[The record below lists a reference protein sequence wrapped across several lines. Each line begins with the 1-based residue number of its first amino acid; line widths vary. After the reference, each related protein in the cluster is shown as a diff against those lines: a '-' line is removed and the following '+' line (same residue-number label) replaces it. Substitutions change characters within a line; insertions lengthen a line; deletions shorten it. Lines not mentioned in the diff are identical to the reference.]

1 MYTVHHSYSD
11 EEKAVEFQKKLNVCE
26 MVIVHTYLTVV
37 SGFLKRDKELNVLL
51 ESLKILHMG
60 KKGFND
66 DSSRMY
72 GIREGSST

>member
-1 MYTVHHSYSD
+1 MVVFTVYTVHHSYSD

-60 KKGFND
+60 KK
-66 DSSRMY
+66 DSMMIVAECM
-72 GIREGSST
+72 G